1 MLRSRSDG
9 TGSLCGLSWWGL
21 KFSTTGPDIGL
32 SDGDLLAGCRSESPG
47 VKYATY
53 EMKVENWNMGTLID
67 RPATEPG

>member
-1 MLRSRSDG
+1 M
-9 TGSLCGLSWWGL
+9 
-21 KFSTTGPDIGL
+21 GPVNGL

-53 EMKVENWNMGTLID
+53 EMKVEDRNMGTLIN